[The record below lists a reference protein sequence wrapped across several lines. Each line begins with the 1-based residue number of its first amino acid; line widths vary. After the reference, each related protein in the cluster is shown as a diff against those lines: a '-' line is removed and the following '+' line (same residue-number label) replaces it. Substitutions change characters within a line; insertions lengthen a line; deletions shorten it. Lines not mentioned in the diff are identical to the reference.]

1 MRILVTGSRGYI
13 GYVLCDRLARRG
25 HDVVGLDAGYFA
37 GCTIGDAAIR
47 WEERIAD
54 VRDAEPGDLWGV
66 DAVAHLA
73 GLSNDPLGSLDPD
86 LTRRINLEGTLRLA
100 RTARDAGVGRFL
112 FSSSC
117 SIYGRQGD
125 DALTEQ
131 APMAP
136 LTPYA
141 HSKVDAEAGLRELAT
156 RSFSPV
162 FLRNA
167 TAYGWSPY
175 LRFDLVLN
183 NFVGWALATGA
194 VRVLSDG
201 MAIRPLVHVDDI
213 SDAFIAAAEAPRE
226 AVHSQ
231 AFNVGRDDENHRIR
245 DLAYAVRDAL
255 PGTEVTFADGGGPD
269 SRSYRVSFAKIR
281 ELLPAFDPRWDARR
295 GAEQVAARLR
305 SLPSPRETFEDP
317 RFTRLAHLR
326 ALLDEGRLDRELRWT
341 AAATPA

>member
-1 MRILVTGSRGYI
+1 MRVLVTGSRGYI
-13 GYVLCDRLARRG
+13 GYVMCRRLAARG
-25 HDVVGLDAGYFA
+25 HDVVGLDIGYFSECA
-37 GCTIGDAAIR
+37 LGETATD
-47 WEERIAD
+47 WEERTVDIRD
-54 VRDAEPGDLWGV
+54 VRPDDLRRI
-66 DAVAHLA
+66 DAVVHLA

-86 LTRRINLEGTLRLA
+86 LTRRINLDGTLRVA
-100 RTARDAGVGRFL
+100 RSARDAGVGRFL

-125 DALTEQ
+125 VALAED

-141 HSKVDAEAGLRELAT
+141 RSKVEAELGLRDLVTA
-156 RSFSPV
+156 SFSPV

-175 LRFDLVLN
+175 FRSDLVLN

-201 MAIRPLVHVDDI
+201 SAIRPLVHVDDI
-213 SDAFIAAAEAPRE
+213 ADAFIAALEAPRDAIHGE
-226 AVHSQ
+226 

-255 PGTEVTFADGGGPD
+255 PGTEVSFAPGGEVD
-269 SRSYRVSFAKIR
+269 TRSYRVSFAKIR
-281 ELLPAFDPRWDARR
+281 QRLPAFRPRWDARA
-295 GAEQVAARLR
+295 GAQQVAGRLGAFR
-305 SLPSPRETFEDP
+305 PVQGTFEDP
-317 RFTRLAHLR
+317 RFTRLSHLR
-326 ALLDEGRLDRELRWT
+326 SLMGSGRLSADLRWM
-341 AAATPA
+341 AATATA